1 LAGCYSGDGS
11 LTDNGPLA
19 ATDRYVLDL
28 GVVDLSKGGERAFR
42 LAGLLSTE
50 FAIGLE
56 ILRTDGGRILG
67 ADGEIDKSI
76 RTVVRLRLE
85 NERQQIVFDHSAP
98 LSEWEWGVART
109 QEEKAFVYLRGAV
122 TFVPVRQGVTSYTPM
137 GVGPDGGW
145 GTYFSPRDAATYTL
159 RFQAL
164 SPRASNWPS
173 SVRLI
178 AKGGG
183 WK

>member
-1 LAGCYSGDGS
+1 
-11 LTDNGPLA
+11 
-19 ATDRYVLDL
+19 
-28 GVVDLSKGGERAFR
+28 
-42 LAGLLSTE
+42 
-50 FAIGLE
+50 
-56 ILRTDGGRILG
+56 LG

-85 NERQQIVFDHSAP
+85 SERQQIVFDRSAP

-164 SPRASNWPS
+164 SPRAGNWPS

-178 AKGGG
+178 AKGRRMEMRPFAQRRTRSRQRCAVSGRLSWPQRARVG
-183 WK
+183 AARPPGCRRPTPPSPSEP